1 MKKPLVGT
9 VEYEIAKL
17 KEASEQ
23 TARPSLLLHACCGPC
38 ASSVLEYLTPY
49 FDITVFYYNP
59 NIMPNEEFIL
69 REKALKDVIA
79 HFEGVRLMVPE
90 QSVDEYLSLVKGYE
104 DAPEGGE
111 RCAVC
116 FDFRLEKCAEFVQ
129 KNAEKY
135 DFFATTLTVSPHKNA
150 QLINEIGVKNA
161 QKYGVNY
168 LCSNFKK
175 RDGYL
180 RSIQL
185 CKEWDIYRQ
194 AFCGCAFSVWD
205 NK

>member
-17 KEASEQ
+17 KEADEQ

-69 REKALKDVIA
+69 REKALKDVIS
-79 HFEGVRLMVPE
+79 HFDGVKLIVPQ
-90 QSVDEYLSLVKGYE
+90 QSADEYLSLVKGYE
-104 DAPEGGE
+104 DAPESGE
-111 RCAVC
+111 RCAIC

-150 QLINEIGVKNA
+150 QLINEIGIKNA

-185 CKEWDIYRQ
+185 CKEWNIYRQ
-194 AFCGCAFSVWD
+194 AFCGCAFSI
-205 NK
+205 NE